1 MEVLIVEIFAKA
13 KDLAD
18 ALANCAELAALKEAE
33 MKMMMDSEARGIV
46 EEYQMIQQEA
56 MAKGLS
62 FEDLSEEEKQRVEAL
77 EAAMNENVN
86 ISTFLGANQTFEQ
99 ILRSVNM
106 IITAGITGQ
115 QGGGCQQKQQGQQLR
130 LDQRPVFHN
139 AHGRGYEQHR
149 QNGSEKSA
157 DFADLA
163 DFYQAGTKR
172 CEQQHQTVNRCG
184 DGDGQQTLKGF
195 AGEGEA
201 HDDEKLG

>member
-1 MEVLIVEIFAKA
+1 MEIFAKA

-115 QGGGCQQKQQGQQLR
+115 QGGGMIAFWIR
-130 LDQRPVFHN
+130 
-139 AHGRGYEQHR
+139 
-149 QNGSEKSA
+149 
-157 DFADLA
+157 
-163 DFYQAGTKR
+163 T
-172 CEQQHQTVNRCG
+172 
-184 DGDGQQTLKGF
+184 
-195 AGEGEA
+195 
-201 HDDEKLG
+201 

>member
-33 MKMMMDSEARGIV
+33 MKMMMDSEARSIV

-115 QGGGCQQKQQGQQLR
+115 QGGGCSGCSSSGA
-130 LDQRPVFHN
+130 D
-139 AHGRGYEQHR
+139 
-149 QNGSEKSA
+149 GSCSCSGSC
-157 DFADLA
+157 
-163 DFYQAGTKR
+163 GTGS
-172 CEQQHQTVNRCG
+172 CG
-184 DGDGQQTLKGF
+184 N
-195 AGEGEA
+195 
-201 HDDEKLG
+201 